1 MFTFTTESPSS
12 GWLALVWLLVFT
24 LAAFIV
30 QPLTAAPQP
39 TALDGGQIDAF
50 IRAQV
55 QRHGLP
61 GLALA
66 VVEGD
71 QLVHLGGYGK
81 ADQSGRA
88 ITPQTPFVLASASKP
103 LTALAI
109 MQLVEAGKL
118 ELDAP
123 VQRYI
128 PTFRVADLAASQ
140 QITVRHL
147 LQHTSGIPEAG
158 CQSNRFGSKNL
169 AEFVAALQTIELQ
182 APVGARHFYCS
193 GNYNLLGYLIERV
206 SGQSYA
212 AYMQAH
218 VFTPL
223 AMRHSFTDEQ
233 AAQQA
238 GLAQGYHWLFG
249 IALPA
254 DYPYEPAQMPSGFLI
269 ASAEDMAH
277 FLLAQLNGGHFGDTA
292 LLSPQGMA
300 AMQAPGVPIGD
311 GQRTYGLGWQTE
323 TIGGVPVI
331 THSGD
336 HPNVHTLVFIEPAS
350 RRGAVLLMNSQNM
363 VAQFGAFPAI
373 EAGLARLLA
382 GQEPTPA
389 ATLPLPT
396 LYLILDGVL
405 GTLVLLALW
414 PLLRLRRWEYRLY
427 QQQRAGQVQMRWVGL
442 RLGWT
447 FGLPL
452 VLLIGAR
459 FLLHGMGAQSWAEG
473 VLLFPD
479 FIGWLWALVLL
490 MLLTG
495 TLKLISLRRVR
506 RHAHSTAIQTPFV
519 SAPDQPPSV
528 A

>member
-1 MFTFTTESPSS
+1 MATFPTGAPAG
-12 GWLALVWLLVFT
+12 GWLSLVWLLVFT
-24 LAAFIV
+24 LATFTV
-30 QPLTAAPQP
+30 RPLTAAPQP
-39 TALDGGQIDAF
+39 TALDGAQIDAF
-50 IRAQV
+50 VREQV

-71 QLVHLGGYGK
+71 HIVHLGGYGK

-88 ITPQTPFVLASASKP
+88 VTPQTPFVLASASKP
-103 LTALAI
+103 LTALAV
-109 MQLVEAGKL
+109 MQLVEAGKI

-128 PTFRVADLAASQ
+128 PTFRVADPAASQ

-147 LQHTSGIPEAG
+147 LQHTSGIPEMG

-169 AEFVAALQTIELQ
+169 AEFVAALQTIELL
-182 APVGARHFYCS
+182 APVGTRHFYCS
-193 GNYNLLGYLIERV
+193 GNYNILGYLIERV
-206 SGQSYA
+206 SGQSYP

-223 AMRHSFTDEQ
+223 AMRDSFTDEQ

-238 GLAQGYHWLFG
+238 GLAQGYHWRFG
-249 IALPA
+249 IPLPTA
-254 DYPYEPAQMPSGFLI
+254 YPYEPAQMPSGFLI

-277 FLLAQLNGGHFGDTA
+277 FLLAQLNGGRFGDRA

-300 AMQAPGVPIGD
+300 ALQAPGVPIGE
-311 GQRTYGLGWQTE
+311 GKQTYGLGWQTK
-323 TIGGVPVI
+323 TIGGIPVI
-331 THSGD
+331 AHAGD

-363 VAQFGAFPAI
+363 LAQFGAFPAM

-382 GQEPTPA
+382 GQEPTPV

-396 LYLILDGVL
+396 LYLIIDGVL
-405 GTLVLLALW
+405 GVLWALALW
-414 PLLRLRRWEYRLY
+414 PLLRLRHWEQRLY
-427 QQQRAGQVQMRWVGL
+427 QQARAGQLRLRWVGL

-452 VLLIGAR
+452 ALLIGAR
-459 FLLHGMGAQSWAEG
+459 LLLYGMDAQSWAEG
-473 VLLFPD
+473 ALLFPD
-479 FIGWLWALVLL
+479 FIAWLWTFALL

-495 TLKLISLRRVR
+495 TLRLIALRR
-506 RHAHSTAIQTPFV
+506 IQRL
-519 SAPDQPPSV
+519 PSW
-528 A
+528 